1 MIGIKLANRYEIVRS
16 LGEGSMGVVYL
27 ARDPLLERD
36 VAIKVVKES
45 FLSPESLG
53 RFRRD
58 ALLVARFD
66 HPSLVTVYDTGE
78 HEGSLFFVM
87 PYVEGE
93 SLRYFLKHGKL
104 SVTDVLEMGF
114 QVAEALEYSHTR
126 GIIHRDIKPENVL
139 IAFERSGLR
148 ARVTD
153 FGLALASEDQR
164 ITSADVVV
172 GTVAYLSP
180 EVVAGKSADARSDI
194 YSLGVLLYECLAGR
208 TPFVGDIRAIL
219 FGITYERP
227 TPLQELVTDI
237 PHELCILVMRCM
249 ERDPEQRP
257 HRAQEIEDELL
268 RLQFALAGPDV
279 SSVGSIRKE

>member
-45 FLSPESLG
+45 FLSPESMG
-53 RFRRD
+53 RFRRE

-126 GIIHRDIKPENVL
+126 GIVHRDIKPENVL

-164 ITSADVVV
+164 ITGTDVVV

-180 EVVAGKSADARSDI
+180 EIVSGKSADARSDI
-194 YSLGVLLYECLAGR
+194 
-208 TPFVGDIRAIL
+208 L
-219 FGITYERP
+219 FTRR
-227 TPLQELVTDI
+227 V
-237 PHELCILVMRCM
+237 V
-249 ERDPEQRP
+249 
-257 HRAQEIEDELL
+257 
-268 RLQFALAGPDV
+268 V
-279 SSVGSIRKE
+279 